1 MDFKSV
7 QPFLFILNMTHKM
20 DQFIDRTGLALEH
33 KKFKFYPSLSGSALF
48 MALSL
53 FILIVMPSQIKIRP
67 EEVIN
72 ARTFP
77 TILAFIMMGG
87 AILNLLKDLYRLKSK
102 KKLVSSELCL
112 FTEIKALI
120 LLCFLIIYAV
130 LIPLIGFIASSVIYG
145 MLMLIFFRIKNWKYY
160 LLVTLLAVIIG
171 LLFKNVLH
179 VRLP

>member
-1 MDFKSV
+1 MDSK
-7 QPFLFILNMTHKM
+7 PFHPYLFFINMTHIM
-20 DQFIDRTGLALEH
+20 DQFIDRTSLVLEQ
-33 KKFKFYPSLSGSALF
+33 KKFKLYPSLAGSALF

-53 FILIVMPSQIKIRP
+53 FILTVMPSQIKINP
-67 EEVIN
+67 DMAIN

-87 AILNLLKDLYRLKSK
+87 AIINLLKDLYKLSRK
-102 KKLVSSELCL
+102 KNLPYSELCL

-120 LLCFLIIYAV
+120 LLCFLSIYAI
-130 LIPLIGFIASSVIYG
+130 LMPLIGFIASSVVYG
-145 MLMLIFFRIKNWKYY
+145 ILMLNFFRIKNWKYY

-171 LLFKNVLH
+171 LLFKNILH